1 MSQSSMTTAST
12 FLKAGVFAGLLFVAA
27 CTTSGGG
34 LAVPGATT
42 PEDMLPPQ
50 TGGYTDDPAAGF
62 ENVSAGS
69 EQDFIMGPGRRIYF
83 AENSA
88 ALDDTARATVDNQ
101 VAFLK
106 KYPKWFA
113 KLQGFADDPGG
124 NAKMVEL
131 SQQRADA
138 VMNYMISSG
147 IDANRL
153 WAKGYGKERVVR
165 ACNEK
170 ACKVQNR
177 RVVTNLRLSRN
188 EPDDGQ

>member
-1 MSQSSMTTAST
+1 MSARFMNTASK
-12 FLKAGVFAGLLFVAA
+12 FLQAGVFAGLLFVAA
-27 CTTSGGG
+27 CSTTGGGG
-34 LAVPGATT
+34 LAIPGATT

-69 EQDFIMGPGRRIYF
+69 
-83 AENSA
+83 
-88 ALDDTARATVDNQ
+88 DDTARATVDNQ

-124 NAKMVEL
+124 NAKMVQL

-147 IDANRL
+147 IAAGRL

-165 ACNEK
+165 ACSEK

-177 RVVTNLRLSRN
+177 RVVTNLRLSRD
-188 EPDDGQ
+188 EPDDGM

>member
-1 MSQSSMTTAST
+1 MTMGMK
-12 FLKAGVFAGLLFVAA
+12 FLQAGVFAGLLALAA
-27 CTTSGGG
+27 SCTTSGGG
-34 LAVPGATT
+34 VAVPGATT
-42 PEDMLPPQ
+42 PEDMLPSQ
-50 TGGYTDDPAAGF
+50 AGGYTDDPAAGF
-62 ENVSAGS
+62 ENVQPGS
-69 EQDFIMGPGRRIYF
+69 EQDFIMSAGRRIYF

-88 ALDDTARATVDNQ
+88 ALDETARATVDNQ

-106 KYPKWFA
+106 KYPRWFA

-124 NAKMVEL
+124 NAKMTQL

-138 VMNYMISSG
+138 VMNYMITSG
-147 IDANRL
+147 VSANRL

-165 ACNEK
+165 ECTER

-177 RVVTNLRLSRN
+177 RVITNLRSSRD

>member
-1 MSQSSMTTAST
+1 MTIA
-12 FLKAGVFAGLLFVAA
+12 LKIARAGAFAGLLAFAA
-27 CTTSGGG
+27 SCSTSGGG
-34 LAVPGATT
+34 GGIAGINPGDT
-42 PEDMLPPQ
+42 LPPQ

-62 ENVSAGS
+62 ENVQPGT
-69 EQDFIMGPGRRIYF
+69 EPDFILSAGRRIYF
-83 AENSA
+83 AQGSA
-88 ALDDTARATVDNQ
+88 ALDETARATIDNQ
-101 VAFLK
+101 VAFLR

-124 NAKMVEL
+124 NAKMVQL

-147 IDANRL
+147 IEPGRL

-165 ACNEK
+165 ECTDR

-177 RVVTNLRLSRN
+177 RVITNLRLQR
-188 EPDDGQ
+188 EED